1 MRRPIRLN
9 RAIWPTAM
17 QKLRRGIPD
26 PRRLLDRGIDAAVLT
41 ETLQRLKIGT
51 TYKTTDYDRFPQTTR
66 LLSELPFETPPVVL
80 DVGASDGST
89 SLAVMKQLRFTRY
102 YVTDRHIRAH
112 VYPTQKGM
120 FLSDMDARPWLYA
133 NRCFVIQND
142 LDGAEWPYN
151 VIAAR
156 VFKAF
161 DASKPRDERDIYMIN
176 PDLAAKRSDRIR
188 IEQYNIFHAWQHEK
202 ADLVIAANL
211 LNRGYFTDDALQAGL
226 RNLREAMHDGAVLA
240 VIENRNVDGGSIEQS
255 SVFRRAGNRFVAE
268 ARIGAGSDIHDLV
281 TGLQ

>member
-17 QKLRRGIPD
+17 QKLQRGIPD
-26 PRRLLDRGIDAAVLT
+26 PRRLLDQDIDAAALT

-66 LLSELPFETPPVVL
+66 LLSELSFETPPVVL

-89 SLAVMKQLRFTRY
+89 SLAVMKKLRFARY
-102 YVTDRHIRAH
+102 YVTDRHIKAH
-112 VYPTQKGM
+112 VYPTHKGM
-120 FLSDMDARPWLYA
+120 FLSDTDAKPWLYA

-161 DASKPRDERDIYMIN
+161 DASKRRDERDIYMIN

-188 IEQYNIFHAWQHEK
+188 IEQYSIFDAWEHEK

-211 LNRGYFTDDALQAGL
+211 LNRGYFPDDDLRAGL
-226 RNLREAMHDGAVLA
+226 RNLRDAMRDGGVLA
-240 VIENRNVDGGSIEQS
+240 VIENRNTGGGSIEQS
-255 SVFRRAGNRFVAE
+255 SVFRRSGNRFLVE
-268 ARIGAGSDIHDLV
+268 ARIGAGSDIHELV
-281 TGLQ
+281 AGLQ

>member
-17 QKLRRGIPD
+17 QKLQRGIPD
-26 PRRLLDRGIDAAVLT
+26 PRRLLEQGIDATVLT

-66 LLSELPFETPPVVL
+66 LLSELPFATPPVVL

-89 SLAVMKQLRFTRY
+89 SLAVMKKLRFTRY

-112 VYPTQKGM
+112 VYLTHKGM
-120 FLSDMDARPWLYA
+120 FLSDMDARPWLYV
-133 NRCFVIQND
+133 NRCFVIHND

-151 VIAAR
+151 AIAAR
-156 VFKAF
+156 VFRTF
-161 DASKPRDERDIYMIN
+161 DASKRRDERDIYMIN
-176 PDLAAKRSDRIR
+176 PDLAAKRGDRIR
-188 IEQYNIFHAWQHEK
+188 IEQYNIFDTWEHEK

-211 LNRGYFTDDALQAGL
+211 LNRVYFSDADLQKGL
-226 RNLREAMHDGAVLA
+226 RSLRNAMRDGAVLA
-240 VIENRNVDGGSIEQS
+240 VIENRNTDDGSIEQS
-255 SVFRRAGNRFVAE
+255 SVFRRSGNRFLAE
-268 ARIGAGSDIHDLV
+268 ARIGAGSDIHELV
-281 TGLQ
+281 AALE